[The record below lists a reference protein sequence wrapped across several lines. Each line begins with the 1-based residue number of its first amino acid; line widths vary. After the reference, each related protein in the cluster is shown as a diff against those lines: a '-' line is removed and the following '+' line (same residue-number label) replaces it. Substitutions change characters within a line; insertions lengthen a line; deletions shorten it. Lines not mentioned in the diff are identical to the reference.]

1 VKDVQG
7 VLRHLCT
14 ATTTDVWMQEIPE
27 RVQSTINAINR
38 ELRGHSSV
46 GRKKSAQTGSVARL
60 APNP

>member
-1 VKDVQG
+1 
-7 VLRHLCT
+7 
-14 ATTTDVWMQEIPE
+14 MQEIPE